1 MRNRTHHIIILAV
14 QHYHNLLQSK
24 INPTFSAILPP
35 SLQKQTI
42 QMFEKMISLLDFNEF
57 EIGVHLILLS
67 CVFQSIT
74 TTFVVWVH
82 FQWWWYFHYDKENSK
97 LEAKWIFVKHHGDH
111 PRWSIYQMDSDIWSL
126 MNMAFAQQMTPQNI
140 YDKTNFQSLCLQTEW
155 NQIII
160 HTSIPEMC
168 PAIKNVGISGRTKVQ
183 DMEAAPNQPAQ
194 VRVKFL
200 RQYPEEKR
208 TISFQ
213 GELHFLC

>member
-82 FQWWWYFHYDKENSK
+82 FQ
-97 LEAKWIFVKHHGDH
+97 
-111 PRWSIYQMDSDIWSL
+111 
-126 MNMAFAQQMTPQNI
+126 
-140 YDKTNFQSLCLQTEW
+140 
-155 NQIII
+155 
-160 HTSIPEMC
+160 
-168 PAIKNVGISGRTKVQ
+168 
-183 DMEAAPNQPAQ
+183 
-194 VRVKFL
+194 
-200 RQYPEEKR
+200 
-208 TISFQ
+208 
-213 GELHFLC
+213 